1 MTRSM
6 KLFVCSLCITALLNL
21 TACNTGHMGVKNY
34 AGTVV
39 TYIDAT
45 PEQIVNATVNTIR
58 ELKLTLIS
66 SSWSTLDGDVVART
80 AQDKKVDI
88 EVKGV
93 GQNISKIEIRVGVW
107 GDEAMSV
114 RILDK
119 IKAKLGKNET

>member
-1 MTRSM
+1 MTRNI
-6 KLFVCSLCITALLNL
+6 KFVSLLCIVALMNL
-21 TACNTGHMGVKNY
+21 TACSTGHVGVKNY

-45 PEQIVNATVNTIR
+45 PEQITNAAVNTIR

-66 SSWSTLDGDVVART
+66 SSWSTLDGEVVART

-88 EVKGV
+88 EIKGV